1 MTVETSV
8 FDRPV
13 VIPDDFARLAL
24 ERSWPDGLL
33 RRACELRVDRG
44 QLAFGLTHEFVGI
57 RDVEKQLGFREQLM
71 FGTMHV
77 REATWQD
84 DGAVADLYA
93 DSPEDIGEWEVT
105 VERSPYP
112 FAQFRLQEHVNIQ
125 VLEDRGILLAIAA
138 HSGRNTI
145 VEGKRTTAHVA
156 TAWRTRRECRGKGYS
171 NLLRAIGGPACA
183 WFGMVNYWYFR
194 SGNFGAYNW
203 LKALAPNMLEN
214 APERDGDVPG
224 LSVTVHHLPAQP
236 FDGDSSGVRAVRR
249 PDVRRCVALINRTHR
264 GLDLFRPYS
273 EEFMCTRLDDPYW
286 EPKPPFWLPVYGWPD
301 YYVLEEKGR
310 VVACAG
316 LWDRGKHIREVW
328 RHKRNGE
335 QRTVETT
342 ALMDFGYESGRED
355 AMARLMRYLVG
366 RTHELGPQDFLEREL
381 R

>member
-145 VEGKRTTAHVA
+145 VEGKQKHTAF
-156 TAWRTRRECRGKGYS
+156 TRR
-171 NLLRAIGGPACA
+171 NI
-183 WFGMVNYWYFR
+183 
-194 SGNFGAYNW
+194 
-203 LKALAPNMLEN
+203 
-214 APERDGDVPG
+214 
-224 LSVTVHHLPAQP
+224 
-236 FDGDSSGVRAVRR
+236 
-249 PDVRRCVALINRTHR
+249 
-264 GLDLFRPYS
+264 
-273 EEFMCTRLDDPYW
+273 
-286 EPKPPFWLPVYGWPD
+286 
-301 YYVLEEKGR
+301 
-310 VVACAG
+310 
-316 LWDRGKHIREVW
+316 
-328 RHKRNGE
+328 
-335 QRTVETT
+335 
-342 ALMDFGYESGRED
+342 
-355 AMARLMRYLVG
+355 
-366 RTHELGPQDFLEREL
+366 
-381 R
+381 